1 MLSAFIKVGGNV
13 KSPVNTGTVFLPGQ
27 PPRAPAASAVQ
38 LVRKM
43 PRPRDVASDSRRL
56 PHPAAG
62 FVRRS
67 PAQKGRPAS
76 RAMALMD
83 PPAVHQAP
91 LAPCNARSL
100 TLPLC
105 EAHSTT
111 VSTGQRTDRGPGRA
125 GAIFPWLHGQPG
137 GAGVQAQVCWT
148 ESLLS
153 QTPCHWVRRSRSA
166 PNPLGDALGCEPQS
180 LGPRGLD
187 PKAARGSF
195 GRTRGGRPARRA
207 QRPLDAARRGC
218 RLCRFPG
225 LLLVVA

>member
-27 PPRAPAASAVQ
+27 PPRAPAAGQKDATAARRGQQQPSSAPPCGW
-38 LVRKM
+38 LCS
-43 PRPRDVASDSRRL
+43 PFPGAEGSSGL
-56 PHPAAG
+56 PCNG
-62 FVRRS
+62 TD
-67 PAQKGRPAS
+67 G
-76 RAMALMD
+76 

-100 TLPLC
+100 TPPPC

-111 VSTGQRTDRGPGRA
+111 VSTGQRTDRGPGGA
-125 GAIFPWLHGQPG
+125 GAIFPRSHGQPG

-153 QTPCHWVRRSRSA
+153 QTPCHWVWRSRSA

-187 PKAARGSF
+187 PKAACGSF

-207 QRPLDAARRGC
+207 QQPLDAARRGC
-218 RLCRFPG
+218 RVCRFTG